1 MAERSSLREQL
12 QQVEGELKEAHSRN
26 HEISTQ
32 LQRNQDEVCLLT
44 CISLMYVLVKD
55 VCTTTFKL
63 SDYCVLY

>member
-12 QQVEGELKEAHSRN
+12 QQVEGELKEAYSRN

-44 CISLMYVLVKD
+44 KA
-55 VCTTTFKL
+55 FH
-63 SDYCVLY
+63 